1 MDQKAVIE
9 DIIADYLSFGVQF
22 DEKIVRKAIQY
33 AIKYHGTQKRA
44 SGEEYFYHPVEVAKI
59 IVEMKL
65 DTDSIVTAIL
75 HDTIEDTDLTYED
88 IEREFGG
95 SIAKLVDGV
104 TKLTKIK
111 FREQNVRQA
120 ENFRKLLLAMSDD
133 IRVLLVKLADR
144 LHNMRTIQYITSDKK
159 RERIALETMEIY
171 APLAERIGVQ
181 QIKTELQDISFEV
194 INPEVKE
201 SIINRF
207 DAIASSKDH
216 MIDTI
221 VTEIEKTVS
230 VDGIKAAVK
239 GRRKTPYSTWMKM
252 KQKNVGLDQLSDIIA
267 FRIIVDSVEAC
278 YRALGVIHSAYKMVP
293 GNFQD
298 FISIPKSNGYQ
309 SLHTV
314 VMGPLQEKIEI
325 QIRTQEMHEVAE
337 LGVAAHW
344 GYKQGYDY
352 QDGKKYR
359 WIRELLS
366 ILEQTSDPEEFFQ
379 NTKMAMYYD
388 QVFCFTPQ
396 GNLIALPKGATT
408 IDFAYM
414 VHSDIGNRCVGAK
427 INGKIVPLRTQLV
440 NGDQVEI
447 LTSKAQTVSPSWE
460 KFVVTGKA
468 RGEIRKIVRIQQ
480 REQYIKLGK
489 GIIEKAFKVAG
500 IADHKKSIANAADY
514 FKKSIEDLYF
524 AIGEGAIARE
534 DVVQFV
540 KPHKSK
546 LRSTLSLLKFR
557 RKKQKSEPKHENAVP
572 IKGLIAGMALHYAKC
587 CHPLPGDRI
596 AGVVH
601 TGSGVTIHT
610 ADCEML
616 NNFAGMP
623 QKIIDL
629 TWDSNISNIPFVCRT
644 KLLLLNEPASLAT
657 ISTEIA
663 RDGGNITNFKI
674 VNRNTDFFE
683 MYFDI
688 EVESLDHLEKIINTL
703 RTKNVVQHVERFK
716 M

>member
-1 MDQKAVIE
+1 MDQDAAIE
-9 DIIADYLSFGVQF
+9 SIIKDYKSYKVPFN
-22 DEKIVRKAIQY
+22 EKLVRKAIKC

-59 IVEMKL
+59 IIEMKL

-88 IEREFGG
+88 IEKEFGPDV
-95 SIAKLVDGV
+95 AKLVEGV

-111 FREQNVRQA
+111 FSEQNVRQA

-144 LHNMRTIQYITSDKK
+144 LHNMRTIEHISSDKK

-171 APLAERIGVQ
+171 APLAERIGIQ
-181 QIKTELQDISFEV
+181 QIKTELQDIAFGV
-194 INPEVKE
+194 LNPEIKE
-201 SIINRF
+201 SIISRF
-207 DAIASSKDH
+207 NAIASSKDH
-216 MIDTI
+216 MIETI
-221 VTEIEKTVS
+221 VKEIEKTVTA
-230 VDGIKAAVK
+230 DGTKATVM

-267 FRIIVDSVEAC
+267 FRIIVTSVEDC
-278 YRALGVIHSAYKMVP
+278 YRVLGIIHSNYKMVP

-298 FISIPKSNGYQ
+298 FISIPKNNGYQ

-352 QDGKKYR
+352 QDGKRYR

-379 NTKMAMYYD
+379 NTKMSMYYD

-427 INGKIVPLRTQLV
+427 VNGRIVPLRTQLL

-447 LTSKAQTVSPSWE
+447 LTSKTQTVSPSWE

-468 RGEIRKIVRIQQ
+468 RGEIRKVIRTQQ

-489 GIIEKAFKVAG
+489 SIIEKAFKIAN
-500 IADHKKSIANAADY
+500 IADDKKSITSAAEF
-514 FKKSIEDLYF
+514 FKKSIEELYF
-524 AIGEGAIARE
+524 AVGEGAISRE
-534 DVVQFV
+534 DIVQFV
-540 KPHKSK
+540 KPRKSK
-546 LRSTLSLLKFR
+546 LSSTLSLLKFR
-557 RKKQKSEPKHENAVP
+557 KKKQPEQKHEHAVP
-572 IKGLIAGMALHYAKC
+572 IKGLIAGLALHYAKC

-596 AGVVH
+596 AGVIH
-601 TGSGVTIHT
+601 TGSGITIHT

-616 NNFAGMP
+616 NNFSSMP
-623 QKIIDL
+623 EKIIDL
-629 TWDSNISNIPFVCRT
+629 TWDSNTANIPFVCRI
-644 KLLLLNEPASLAT
+644 KLLLLNEPSTLAT
-657 ISTEIA
+657 VSTEIA
-663 RDGGNITNFKI
+663 RCEGNITNFKI
-674 VNRNTDFFE
+674 LNRNTDFFE

-688 EVESLDHLEKIINTL
+688 EVDSLDHLENIINTL
-703 RTKNVVQHVERFK
+703 RTKKVVQHVERFK